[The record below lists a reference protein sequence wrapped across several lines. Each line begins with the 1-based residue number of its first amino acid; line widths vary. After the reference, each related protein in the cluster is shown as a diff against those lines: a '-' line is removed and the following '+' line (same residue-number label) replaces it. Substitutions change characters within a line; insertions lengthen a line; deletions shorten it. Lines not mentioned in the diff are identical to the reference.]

1 MDLILRGLS
10 AIEIEKIDRISKKQD
25 ISRQEYIRRVIRK
38 EIASAG
44 EFLELDSESKV
55 RKALAYQMKENNDLI
70 HILIQQIQERELSHG
85 RQN

>member
-10 AIEIEKIDRISKKQD
+10 TIEIEKIDRISKNQD

>member
-1 MDLILRGLS
+1 M
-10 AIEIEKIDRISKKQD
+10 EIKIRYLKETELAKIDRIAKKIG
-25 ISRQEYIRRVIRK
+25 ISREEFLRRIIRK

-70 HILIQQIQERELSHG
+70 HILIQQIQERELTHG